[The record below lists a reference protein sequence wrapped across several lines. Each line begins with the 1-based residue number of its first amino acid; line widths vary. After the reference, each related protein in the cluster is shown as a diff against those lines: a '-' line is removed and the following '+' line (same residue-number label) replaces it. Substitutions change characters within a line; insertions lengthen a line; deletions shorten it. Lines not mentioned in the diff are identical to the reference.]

1 MSEFRKWTLAKHPV
15 GVPERDC
22 FALEPC
28 AQGDIQDG
36 EVLIKVDYF
45 SLDPG
50 MRGRLSGDSY
60 AAGLKIG
67 DTIESA
73 GIGTILEAKSDKFA
87 PGDVVSGALGWCE
100 ATVHRDRGLKK
111 IEPSLLSEHVSATAF
126 IGVLG
131 VPGLTAWFGLN
142 NLGGP
147 SEGETLLI
155 SSAAGPVGATC
166 GQLGKHLGLKVV
178 GIAGGPEKCAYLRSL
193 GFDDAIDYKAGI
205 PLDTAIAAACADG
218 VNIFFDN
225 VGAET
230 LDAALVNMAA
240 GGRIVVS

>member
-73 GIGTILEAKSDKFA
+73 GIGEIIA
-87 PGDVVSGALGWCE
+87 SG
-100 ATVHRDRGLKK
+100 
-111 IEPSLLSEHVSATAF
+111 
-126 IGVLG
+126 
-131 VPGLTAWFGLN
+131 
-142 NLGGP
+142 
-147 SEGETLLI
+147 
-155 SSAAGPVGATC
+155 
-166 GQLGKHLGLKVV
+166 
-178 GIAGGPEKCAYLRSL
+178 
-193 GFDDAIDYKAGI
+193 
-205 PLDTAIAAACADG
+205 
-218 VNIFFDN
+218 
-225 VGAET
+225 
-230 LDAALVNMAA
+230 
-240 GGRIVVS
+240 

>member
-1 MSEFRKWTLAKHPV
+1 MPEFRKWTLAKHPV

-73 GIGTILEAKSDKFA
+73 GVGTILESKSDKFA
-87 PGDVVSGALGWCE
+87 PGDVVSGALGWSE
-100 ATVHRDRGLKK
+100 ATVHRDRGLKI

-142 NLGGP
+142 DLGGP
-147 SEGETLLI
+147 S
-155 SSAAGPVGATC
+155 
-166 GQLGKHLGLKVV
+166 
-178 GIAGGPEKCAYLRSL
+178 
-193 GFDDAIDYKAGI
+193 
-205 PLDTAIAAACADG
+205 
-218 VNIFFDN
+218 
-225 VGAET
+225 
-230 LDAALVNMAA
+230 
-240 GGRIVVS
+240 GGRHFINFIGRRASWGHMRSAWQAFGIEGCRYCRWPRKMRLSAYVGF